1 MSIGNVCPS
10 TVHDNDRRDEVDVGS
25 GPRVNGGRRAYV
37 HSRERE
43 RVCPP
48 ELDAL
53 CNPTVTAAQA
63 TRHAK
68 SLGACCSIQRFHALS
83 ETL

>member
-10 TVHDNDRRDEVDVGS
+10 IVHDKDRRDDVDVGS

-37 HSRERE
+37 HSRVRA

-48 ELDAL
+48 ELDAPFD
-53 CNPTVTAAQA
+53 PTVTAAQA

-68 SLGACCSIQRFHALS
+68 SLGACCSMQRFHALS